1 MGLKKIR
8 GYIILLFI
16 SVFLCVLCRSEIAEI
31 SKVSRLR
38 PEGIES
44 EGFRKQTVNDNVYDL
59 IRTSDSP
66 GEYLAV
72 YWLESRFG
80 REDVDITPEDAA
92 RLERKWRNIPGWEEY
107 LDACAAIWDD
117 LLFFP
122 VTGLDD
128 ENKVSYVD
136 SWMYERT
143 YKGDRGHEGT
153 DIISEKNIRGVIPVI
168 SMTDGV
174 VENIGWL
181 ELGGY
186 RVGIRAPRGAYFYYA
201 HLDSYSDIKEGDK
214 VKAGDLLGF
223 MGDTG
228 YGKKEGTR
236 GKFPVHLHVG
246 IYIRHGENELSV
258 NPYPALKY
266 LEDKRAGFQTA

>member
-92 RLERKWRNIPGWEEY
+92 RLKESGEISRDGRS
-107 LDACAAIWDD
+107 IWMHA
-117 LLFFP
+117 LQY
-122 VTGLDD
+122 G
-128 ENKVSYVD
+128 
-136 SWMYERT
+136 
-143 YKGDRGHEGT
+143 
-153 DIISEKNIRGVIPVI
+153 
-168 SMTDGV
+168 MTCCFSCNG
-174 VENIGWL
+174 
-181 ELGGY
+181 
-186 RVGIRAPRGAYFYYA
+186 P
-201 HLDSYSDIKEGDK
+201 
-214 VKAGDLLGF
+214 
-223 MGDTG
+223 
-228 YGKKEGTR
+228 
-236 GKFPVHLHVG
+236 
-246 IYIRHGENELSV
+246 
-258 NPYPALKY
+258 
-266 LEDKRAGFQTA
+266 